1 MVKISHSGVNDN
13 KVNEILKAAQK
24 RFGLFGYGKT
34 AMYEIADDLG
44 ISKAS
49 LYYYFPDKE
58 SLFRAVFEKEQQEF
72 IRELHQ
78 IIDNCEDAE
87 ALIKAFIRLRM
98 TSFRS
103 FINLGRVSFNEI
115 KEIKNIVKDSLNHL
129 IDKEKE
135 EIKRIFE
142 KGIHQGLFDIQNKD
156 ELALLFIE
164 ILRGLSRVHIRN
176 IDISQLNEEDF
187 AALDKKIMQFTT
199 IFIKGISVHNK
210 F

>member
-1 MVKISHSGVNDN
+1 MVKISYSGANDD
-13 KVNEILKAAQK
+13 KVNEILEAAQK

-72 IRELHQ
+72 ISKLHKT
-78 IIDNCEDAE
+78 IDNSDNAE
-87 ALIKAFIRLRM
+87 ALLKDFIRLRM

-103 FINLGRVSFNEI
+103 FINLGRVSFNELRG
-115 KEIKNIVKDSLNHL
+115 IKNIVKDSWKHL
-129 IDKEKE
+129 IEKEKE

-142 KGIHQGLFDIQNKD
+142 KGIRKGIFSIQNKD
-156 ELALLFIE
+156 EIAILFID
-164 ILRGLSRVHIRN
+164 ILRGLSHLHIRN
-176 IDISQLNEEDF
+176 IDISQLTEEDF
-187 AALDKKIMQFTT
+187 TTLEKKIMQFTA
-199 IFIKGISVHNK
+199 IFIKGISVHQ
-210 F
+210 